1 MSERRHAE
9 RLTLNASNT
18 RRATH
23 DGREHLVVP
32 AVVLVEGV
40 LNEGLV
46 LAEEFS
52 KFHEAW
58 NGVPVPVLHPE
69 VNGVPISANS
79 PEVIERQTVGRFY
92 NVSVDG
98 NKLKGEMWLD
108 VAKCEANLI
117 RHLESGGLLEV
128 STGYLCD
135 AEAISGEWNGRP
147 YKEVH
152 RNIHP
157 DHIALLPGE
166 IGACSIEDGCGVGRT
181 NNRTI
186 TMKINEAVETIRRA
200 LGLRSNCNCEDN
212 HMPTLKDMAEKLKKN
227 SVLDAAEYKKITDAL
242 GAIPEDKMDA
252 VAALVQ
258 AYLTTEA
265 PAAAAEDVPDE
276 EPAFMEEA
284 GQIQKNSA
292 DIDKIVANKVAEH
305 LRRHAVTE
313 KLKTNERCPFSEDD
327 MKAMSVEHLEKL
339 EQSIRPVDYSG
350 AGAYAVNSGSD
361 NVTPLVLPRGVLA
374 KKEA

>member
-1 MSERRHAE
+1 
-9 RLTLNASNT
+9 
-18 RRATH
+18 
-23 DGREHLVVP
+23 
-32 AVVLVEGV
+32 
-40 LNEGLV
+40 
-46 LAEEFS
+46 
-52 KFHEAW
+52 
-58 NGVPVPVLHPE
+58 
-69 VNGVPISANS
+69 
-79 PEVIERQTVGRFY
+79 
-92 NVSVDG
+92 
-98 NKLKGEMWLD
+98 
-108 VAKCEANLI
+108 
-117 RHLESGGLLEV
+117 
-128 STGYLCD
+128 
-135 AEAISGEWNGRP
+135 
-147 YKEVH
+147 
-152 RNIHP
+152 
-157 DHIALLPGE
+157 
-166 IGACSIEDGCGVGRT
+166 
-181 NNRTI
+181 
-186 TMKINEAVETIRRA
+186 
-200 LGLRSNCNCEDN
+200 
-212 HMPTLKDMAEKLKKN
+212 MPTLKDMAEKLKKN

-276 EPAFMEEA
+276 EPAVMEED